1 MADSNM
7 YAFLPLSSK
16 VLLCSA
22 GVQTEIPVSRL
33 HRGEL
38 MTFLTPYTAIIPST
52 QTLQG
57 VSRVSWLPRSGRCN
71 RRLKTIAMA
80 TAGTPEAGVAATGLH
95 RISRR
100 EVLTQV
106 ACSCLL
112 IASKLNAPFP
122 QSFAKKRCGPS
133 QMREAKQKQHP

>member
-57 VSRVSWLPRSGRCN
+57 VSRVSWLPLAGAIVGSRLSPWPQPGPPKRAS
-71 RRLKTIAMA
+71 RRLDCI
-80 TAGTPEAGVAATGLH
+80 GYPEG
-95 RISRR
+95 R
-100 EVLTQV
+100 
-106 ACSCLL
+106 
-112 IASKLNAPFP
+112 F
-122 QSFAKKRCGPS
+122 
-133 QMREAKQKQHP
+133 